1 MTALPSSVLSILK
14 QCRRRGA
21 AHSSTTSG
29 PSSSSPLEQQGA
41 SKKTPIVKSSTTKKT
56 VTRRPKTGAT
66 TKSTKSKKVSKP
78 KNSKKTAVRRR
89 KEHTFR
95 YKQVCKTISKNN
107 GHKYQCTG
115 RMKLT
120 SLMRIRSDFEGTSPT
135 SHALKRLEQKHR
147 RLWTKHVVASEKN
160 NKLQKLIK
168 LQNPGIKIIN
178 DVLTETASDVDKHD
192 HEAHIW
198 TPPCQGFAAGGK
210 NRGTKDERFK
220 PFRCVFKKIL
230 KKKHDFSIFECSAG
244 MLRGKHKQVVKEM
257 VDKAHDVGLNAHAD
271 VLNPLDYQVAHDRN
285 RLIMVLLNPSRQ
297 VAPFDWPRAIAPE
310 PMASEF
316 LEGPKSTHKIKLPE
330 HERER
335 KIARQACCKAMQ
347 AGHDPRKVPILVD
360 IDSSEGFDTFGINR
374 FRTLLHSHP
383 KGPWLS
389 LTGKRVTANDLLHA
403 QGYVPEQV
411 PWEKAGMNR
420 QDLGRAVG
428 NGLNV
433 AVLTAVMEKCLESTG
448 YIEQHAADEL

>member
-1 MTALPSSVLSILK
+1 MEQQGTSKKTPIVK
-14 QCRRRGA
+14 
-21 AHSSTTSG
+21 SSTTKKTVTRR
-29 PSSSSPLEQQGA
+29 PKTGA
-41 SKKTPIVKSSTTKKT
+41 TKEVATTKTPIVKSSTTKKT

-78 KNSKKTAVRRR
+78 KHSKNTAVRRR

-120 SLMRIRSDFEGTSPT
+120 SLMRIRSDFEGMSPT

-192 HEAHIW
+192 DHEAHLW

-220 PFRCVFKKIL
+220 PFQCVFKNIL

-244 MLRGKHKQVVKEM
+244 M
-257 VDKAHDVGLNAHAD
+257 
-271 VLNPLDYQVAHDRN
+271 
-285 RLIMVLLNPSRQ
+285 
-297 VAPFDWPRAIAPE
+297 
-310 PMASEF
+310 
-316 LEGPKSTHKIKLPE
+316 
-330 HERER
+330 
-335 KIARQACCKAMQ
+335 CK
-347 AGHDPRKVPILVD
+347 
-360 IDSSEGFDTFGINR
+360 
-374 FRTLLHSHP
+374 
-383 KGPWLS
+383 
-389 LTGKRVTANDLLHA
+389 GKRNKLSKKLLTKPMTLASMHM
-403 QGYVPEQV
+403 P
-411 PWEKAGMNR
+411 MF
-420 QDLGRAVG
+420 
-428 NGLNV
+428 
-433 AVLTAVMEKCLESTG
+433 
-448 YIEQHAADEL
+448 